1 VRIGARRACGWIE
14 EQAMKRRQ
22 LILIVAVGMVSG
34 WSMWAAAGQQRPPT
48 GGGPAAAIPVDQDD
62 IGGVVTSARG
72 PEAGVW
78 VIAETTDT
86 PTKLRKIVVTD
97 DRGRYLLPD
106 LPAKATFSLWVRG
119 YGLADSTPVRSLPG
133 RTVALRATVAPDA
146 RTAARVYPANYWYSL
161 IDIPAEKDFPG
172 TGATGNGIA
181 PEMRT
186 QHHWINQIKANCN
199 VCHQMGNQATR
210 EIPKALGTFPS
221 SLAAWDTRVQ
231 TGQDGQGMSNM
242 VTGLGRQRGLE
253 MFANWTDRI
262 TRGDIPP
269 APTRPQG
276 VERNVVLTMWDWGG
290 PATFAHDELTTD
302 KRNPTANA
310 YGPIYGV
317 DWGNDGFLIVDPL
330 EHSAQELRIPVL
342 DPKVPPGKAQS
353 MPVPSPY
360 WGDKLYWFDPAITNH
375 AAMDAK
381 GRVWMSSRFRRPED
395 QPAFC
400 GTHPSAALAPQK
412 NSFRQ
417 VQYFDPKTRQFK
429 QVNICFDT
437 HHVQFDKDETLYGN
451 GVFSGAIGWI
461 NTRILDETGDEAK
474 AQGWCR
480 GYHDLNQDG
489 KVDPAVDRQI
499 EVSVIY
505 SVIPHPTDGSVWG
518 AAPGP
523 MPGKIIRIDPKTC
536 VGEAYEPPFDPAA
549 GVVGYTPRGIDIDSN
564 GVIWTA
570 LASSGHLASFD
581 RRKCKGP
588 LQGPSSTNGQHCREG
603 WTLHPVPGPRFKG
616 VRGDVA
622 VDFQYYNFVDRF
634 DTFGL
639 GTNTPFANGT
649 NSDSLL
655 ALRPDGTWLVFR
667 VPYPL
672 GFFSRGMDGRIDDPK
687 AGWKGRAIYADYG
700 PNAVWHMEGGLG
712 TRSAVVKFQLRSD
725 PLAR

>member
-1 VRIGARRACGWIE
+1 MGS
-14 EQAMKRRQ
+14 RQ
-22 LILIVAVGMVSG
+22 LFLIVAAGVLSG
-34 WSMWAAAGQQRPPT
+34 WSIWAAAAGQQAAGRD
-48 GGGPAAAIPVDQDD
+48 AAAPIPIDADD
-62 IGGVVTSARG
+62 IAGVVTSARG

-86 PTKLRKIVVTD
+86 QTKFRKIVVTD

-106 LPAKATFSLWVRG
+106 LPAKATFTVWVRG
-119 YGLADSTPVRSLPG
+119 YGLIDSSPVRSQPG
-133 RTVALRATVAPDA
+133 RALALTAIVAPDA
-146 RTAARVYPANYWYSL
+146 RTAAGVYPANYWYSL
-161 IDIPAEKDFPG
+161 IDVPAEKEFPG
-172 TGATGNGIA
+172 TGEAGNGIA

-210 EIPKALGTFPS
+210 EIPKALGTFAS
-221 SLAAWDTRVQ
+221 SMAAWDTRVQ
-231 TGQDGQGMSNM
+231 VGQDGQGMSNM
-242 VTGLGRQRGLE
+242 VTGLGRRRGLE
-253 MFANWTDRI
+253 MFATWTDRVS
-262 TRGDIPP
+262 RGDIPP
-269 APTRPQG
+269 VPPRPQG
-276 VERNVVLTMWDWGG
+276 VERNLVLTMWDWGG

-330 EHSAQELRIPVL
+330 EHTAQELRIPVL

-360 WGDKLYWFDPAITNH
+360 WGNKLYWFDPAITNH

-412 NSFRQ
+412 SSFRQ
-417 VQYFDPKTRQFK
+417 VQYFDPNTRQFK

-437 HHVQFDKDETLYGN
+437 HHVQFAGDKDETLYGN

-499 EVSVIY
+499 AVSVIY
-505 SVIPHPTDGSVWG
+505 SVIPHPTDGTVWG

-549 GVVGYTPRGIDIDSN
+549 GVVGYTPRGIDVDSN

-581 RRKCKGP
+581 RRKCKNA
-588 LQGPSSTNGQHCREG
+588 LQGPSATSGQHCREG
-603 WTLHPVPGPRFKG
+603 WTLHPVPGPRFRG

-639 GTNTPFANGT
+639 GANTPFANGT

-712 TRSAVVKFQLRSD
+712 TRSAVVKFQLRPD